1 MDCLAELVTHNP
13 AGAMTISLLLLI
25 IIAGLCELGA
35 APRKR

>member
-1 MDCLAELVTHNP
+1 MAYVIQLFHSNP

-25 IIAGLCELGA
+25 IAAGLCELGA